1 MTDGVGK
8 FIMSDSS
15 CFQRARDDPFYL
27 SHILPDE
34 ARLFGWETCV
44 YHVGWEEMYI
54 KGGKIV
60 DLLYDIVPPI
70 R

>member
-1 MTDGVGK
+1 
-8 FIMSDSS
+8 MSDSS